1 MFGSIINQA
10 LKSITSKNVDQSTN
24 NEEQG
29 DSQVEASSNELEILL
44 EGFEIT
50 NEDKDFINKLR
61 SEYQEFN
68 SAKESNNEIAYKQ
81 VAENE
86 VNEAISILNDKQAE
100 VKEPEFDNRTVQEF
114 VTNFISSNI
123 NSLDNLFY
131 EIEDSLSDGL
141 KYVVTRDESYSSKG
155 QKKSKGAAKSY
166 AHFSK
171 SDAEYIT
178 SVENLLVLF
187 DMTTFGSATDGI
199 TFAGHYITFKS
210 MSHDREFIYLDDIN
224 NISVRASD
232 KELKVNSSYFKYFH
246 SEITSPLKKIVD
258 CFNNYLNQSGVRLR
272 KHLEAK
278 V

>member
-1 MFGSIINQA
+1 MFGNIFNQNF
-10 LKSITSKNVDQSTN
+10 KNIVSQIQGPLTN

-29 DSQVEASSNELEILL
+29 DSPVEASLNELEILL
-44 EGFEIT
+44 EGFAIT
-50 NEDKDFINKLR
+50 NEDEDYINKLR
-61 SEYQEFN
+61 SEYQKFN
-68 SAKESNNEIAYKQ
+68 SAKESNNEKAYKQ

-86 VNEAISILNDKQAE
+86 VNEAISILNDEQAE

-155 QKKSKGAAKSY
+155 QKKSKGALKSY
-166 AHFSK
+166 AHYSK
-171 SDAEYIT
+171 GDAECMD
-178 SVENLLVLF
+178 SVHNLLVLF
-187 DMTTFGSATDGI
+187 DMTLFGSGSDGI

-224 NISVRASD
+224 SISVRASD
-232 KELKVNSSYFKYFH
+232 KELKVNSSYFEYFH
-246 SEITSPLKKIVD
+246 SEITRPLKKTVD
-258 CFNNYLNQSGVRLR
+258 CFNTYLNQPGVRLR
-272 KHLEAK
+272 KHLATK